1 MNDRQKAGVFS
12 LIAGLILVSLACLIY
27 IGSGVSYRS
36 NKVPQE
42 FEAFLV
48 LYFIS
53 FIVYHLSMI
62 GGTRM
67 KWLNIFCFVLSM
79 IFFVFI
85 TTFRLDRSGEARFF
99 VLYLPALGIIAWT
112 TVSAADFFR
121 RFDEEKK

>member
-12 LIAGLILVSLACLIY
+12 LIAGLFLVGLACLLY
-27 IGSGVSYRS
+27 IGLGVSYRP
-36 NKVPQE
+36 NKVPQK

-48 LYFIS
+48 LYLIS

-67 KWLNIFCFVLSM
+67 NWLNIFCFVLSV
-79 IFFVFI
+79 IFFVLI
-85 TTFRLDRSGEARFF
+85 TTFRLDRSGIANFF
-99 VLYLPALGIIAWT
+99 VLSLLALGIIAWT
-112 TVSAADFFR
+112 AVSAADFFR